1 MLSIVMRARSPLP
14 RPRFRPH
21 LPRRAFRVRLTFSY
35 WGLFVASGAVLLAV
49 TIGLWQGVSATK
61 AHPAGSGGGG
71 PVPGAHHPRGV
82 PTVQGSDLVQLLIVA
97 GIALALMAIVSI
109 GSGWLV
115 AGRLLRPV
123 RAITAAA
130 KRISATSLHERLN
143 LDGPDDDLKEL
154 ADTFDDLLARLER
167 SFQFERRFVANASHE
182 LRTPLT
188 TMRVFLDVATAKPEP
203 LPPQLTTLA
212 GRLRHQLDVIDSLL
226 ESFLTLARTQQGPA
240 ADQATLP
247 LDGIASAAIER
258 HAGAIRDLALTVERG
273 QCPQAWVRG
282 STTLLSRMVDNVI
295 GNAVK
300 HNEPGGWIRVSTE
313 AGLMARVVVENGGRV
328 LGEEDVAVLT
338 QPFRRPGAERTGS
351 GKGTG
356 LGLSIVESIAAVHG
370 GTLGLSARAGGG
382 LRVVIALPLAVAAPA
397 GAPG

>member
-14 RPRFRPH
+14 RRRFR
-21 LPRRAFRVRLTFSY
+21 LPGRTFRVRLAFSY
-35 WGLFVASGAVLLAV
+35 WGLFVASGAVLLVV

-61 AHPAGSGGGG
+61 AHPAGPGGGG

-82 PTVQGSDLVQLLIVA
+82 PTVQGSDLPQLLIVA

-115 AGRLLRPV
+115 ADRLLRPV
-123 RAITAAA
+123 QAITAAA

-143 LDGPDDDLKEL
+143 LGGPDDDLKEL

-203 LPPQLTTLA
+203 LPPQLTALA

-247 LDGIASAAIER
+247 LDGIVGAAIER
-258 HAGAIRDLALTVERG
+258 HAGAIRDLALTVERAR
-273 QCPQAWVRG
+273 CPQAWVRG
-282 STTLLSRMVDNVI
+282 SSTLLSRMVDNVI

-313 AGLMARVVVENGGRV
+313 TGGSLARVVVENGGRV
-328 LGEEDVAVLT
+328 LGEDDVAVLT

-351 GKGTG
+351 DKGTG
-356 LGLSIVESIAAVHG
+356 LGLSIVESIAAAHG

-397 GAPG
+397 GAPA

>member
-1 MLSIVMRARSPLP
+1 MLGTVMRARSPVPRRRFRLP
-14 RPRFRPH
+14 RPT
-21 LPRRAFRVRLTFSY
+21 FRVRLAFSY

-61 AHPAGSGGGG
+61 AHPAGPGGGG
-71 PVPGAHHPRGV
+71 PVPGARHPRGV
-82 PTVQGSDLVQLLIVA
+82 PTVQGSDLPQLLIVA
-97 GIALALMAIVSI
+97 GIALTLMAIVSI

-130 KRISATSLHERLN
+130 RRISATSLHERLN
-143 LDGPDDDLKEL
+143 LGGPDDDLKEL

-203 LPPQLTTLA
+203 LPPQLTALA

-226 ESFLTLARTQQGPA
+226 ESFLTLARSQQGPA

-258 HAGAIRDLALTVERG
+258 HAGAIRDLALTVERAR
-273 QCPQAWVRG
+273 CPQAWVRG

-313 AGLMARVVVENGGRV
+313 AAGSLARVVVENGGQV
-328 LGEEDVAVLT
+328 LGEDDVAVLT

-351 GKGTG
+351 DKGTG

-397 GAPG
+397 GAPA

>member
-14 RPRFRPH
+14 RRRLR
-21 LPRRAFRVRLTFSY
+21 LPGRTFRVRLAFSY
-35 WGLFVASGAVLLAV
+35 WGLFVASGAVLLVV
-49 TIGLWQGVSATK
+49 TIGLWQGVSATR
-61 AHPAGSGGGG
+61 AHPDGPGGGG
-71 PVPGAHHPRGV
+71 PVPGVHHPRGV
-82 PTVQGSDLVQLLIVA
+82 PTVQGSDLLQLLVVA

-115 AGRLLRPV
+115 ADRLLRPV
-123 RAITAAA
+123 QAITAAA
-130 KRISATSLHERLN
+130 KRISATSLDERLN
-143 LDGPDDDLKEL
+143 LGGPDDDLKEL

-203 LPPQLTTLA
+203 LPPQLTALA

-247 LDGIASAAIER
+247 LDGIVGAAIER
-258 HAGAIRDLALTVERG
+258 HAGAIRDLALTVERAR
-273 QCPQAWVRG
+273 CPQAWVRG
-282 STTLLSRMVDNVI
+282 SSTLLSRMVDNVI

-313 AGLMARVVVENGGRV
+313 TGASLARVVVENGGRV
-328 LGEEDVAVLT
+328 LGEDDVAVLT

-351 GKGTG
+351 DKGTG
-356 LGLSIVESIAAVHG
+356 LGLSIVESIAAAHG

-397 GAPG
+397 GAPA

>member
-1 MLSIVMRARSPLP
+1 VEAARPG
-14 RPRFRPH
+14 RPR
-21 LPRRAFRVRLTFSY
+21 A
-35 WGLFVASGAVLLAV
+35 GAGADAAASP
-49 TIGLWQGVSATK
+49 
-61 AHPAGSGGGG
+61 PA
-71 PVPGAHHPRGV
+71 
-82 PTVQGSDLVQLLIVA
+82 
-97 GIALALMAIVSI
+97 

-167 SFQFERRFVANASHE
+167 SFQFERRFVTNASHE